1 MERAPAD
8 QYGMAMS
15 PADRL
20 STAELP
26 DSPQAR
32 QLQAGFP
39 WLTFEP
45 QLESEFRRA
54 HFDENLL
61 HTRVNLCMAVAIT
74 LAFSAMESIVL
85 SSELNRIPSMIHMLV
100 IIPALLIGLASSFSQ
115 RRHRIYPTLAIFMAT
130 ILGMGAAAIQI
141 IASLGG
147 ISMLFP
153 CLMLAIIFIYFMA
166 GLTFF
171 HAVSANAIVTFVY
184 LAVGT
189 ALALPGHEFAY
200 DAMVMIA
207 ANLFGASVVYMHERT
222 SRVSYLEACLLR
234 EMVARDGLTGIQNR
248 RMFDQH
254 IQRVW
259 QQAVREDEHVAVLL
273 VDIDCFKDYNDRYGH
288 QAGDECLR
296 AVAMS
301 LSQCARRPLD
311 FVSRYGGEEFAVIL
325 YEASREYVAEVLTR
339 IQRSIAEL
347 NIPHDASHV
356 ASRLTVSVGAAFV
369 VPSSRRTHEG
379 LVQLADE
386 ALYSAKEQGRNRVVV
401 MEAEYNTLRTGRFE
415 KRRAQ
420 RAL

>member
-1 MERAPAD
+1 
-8 QYGMAMS
+8 MS
-15 PADRL
+15 IADRL
-20 STAELP
+20 PTGDLP

-32 QLQAGFP
+32 QLRAGFP
-39 WLTFEP
+39 WLTFDPE
-45 QLESEFRRA
+45 LEAEFRRT

-74 LAFSAMESIVL
+74 IAFSAMESMVL
-85 SSELNRIPSMIHMLV
+85 GSDLNRLPSLIHMLV
-100 IIPALLIGLASSFSQ
+100 IIPALLIGLASSFSE
-115 RRHRIYPTLAIFMAT
+115 RRHRIYPPLAICVAT
-130 ILGMGAAAIQI
+130 ILGVGAAAIQI
-141 IASLGG
+141 IATLGG
-147 ISMLFP
+147 MSMLFP

-171 HAVSANAIVTFVY
+171 NAVSANMIVMFVY

-189 ALALPGHEFAY
+189 ALQLPGHEFAY
-200 DAMVMIA
+200 DALVMIS

-222 SRVSYLEACLLR
+222 SRTRYLEACLLR

-259 QQAVREDEHVAVLL
+259 QQAVRDDERVAVLL

-296 AVAMS
+296 AVAVS

-311 FVSRYGGEEFAVIL
+311 FVARYGGEEFAVIL
-325 YEASREYVAEVLTR
+325 YDASREYVSEVLTR

-347 NIPHDASHV
+347 NIPHDASRV
-356 ASRLTVSVGAAFV
+356 ASRLTVSIGAAFI
-369 VPSSRRTHEG
+369 VPSSTRTYEG
-379 LVQLADE
+379 LIQLADE

-401 MEAEYNTLRTGRFE
+401 MEAEYSTLRTGRFE
-415 KRRAQ
+415 KRRGQ
-420 RAL
+420 RAV